1 MPRSGLVSRHPE
13 CANFPPA
20 MGTPPY
26 NTVLYKKHPLQNQTS
41 DFQGKKKRKKMKKT
55 AKSVQVSS
63 PICYCY
69 HLAALSHHQYCYL
82 QAYTTFKETVLT
94 WSTLYLN
101 PIHSKHHM
109 ETWKSGSTRSG
120 DRNGFGLVQIV
131 TRKGRDHHEWMDWW
145 DGSRQW
151 RWDDGLDLGQCP

>member
-1 MPRSGLVSRHPE
+1 MNGGVEGGAEGVSVVKGAAGWGEGSSNPVGTCQDLVWSHDIP
-13 CANFPPA
+13 NVPISPQPWVP
-20 MGTPPY
+20 PPY

-41 DFQGKKKRKKMKKT
+41 DFQGKKREKKMKKT

-109 ETWKSGSTRSG
+109 ET
-120 DRNGFGLVQIV
+120 
-131 TRKGRDHHEWMDWW
+131 
-145 DGSRQW
+145 
-151 RWDDGLDLGQCP
+151 